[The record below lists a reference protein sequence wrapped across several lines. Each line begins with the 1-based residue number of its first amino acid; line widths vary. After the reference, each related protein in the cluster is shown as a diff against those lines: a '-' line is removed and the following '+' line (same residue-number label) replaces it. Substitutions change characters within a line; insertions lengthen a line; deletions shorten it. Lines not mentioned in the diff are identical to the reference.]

1 MTASLLLAL
10 ALAVHD
16 DPAPSKDHLA
26 LAIEP
31 AGLFPLGDFANS
43 NSYRT
48 GATTALDLRLAV
60 HYELANGFA
69 PGITFDYSPLRFV
82 TDHKSAGPISTSYD
96 TSGTLTLIGL
106 SGRYVVTTSG
116 QLRPFVEASVVYG
129 QLSEHYQIVTTTP
142 IGNASASQDSSF
154 SGIGVRLGAGA
165 LYQSSPSFR
174 IGLGVD
180 LTYATLSGPGSNNTS
195 TTEAVNHLRISV
207 PLQYLF

>member
-26 LAIEP
+26 LSLEP

-48 GATTALDLRLAV
+48 GATTALDVRIAV

-69 PGITFDYSPLRFV
+69 PGVTLDYSPLRFV
-82 TDHKSAGPISTSYD
+82 TDHKSTGPFSTDYD
-96 TSGTLTLIGL
+96 TSGTMTIIGL
-106 SGRYVVTTSG
+106 TGRYVVGTSG
-116 QLRPFVEASVVYG
+116 QLRPFVEAAVVYG
-129 QLSEHYQIVTTTP
+129 QLSEHYQVVTSSP
-142 IGNASASQDSSF
+142 IGNVTSSADSSF

-165 LYQSSPSFR
+165 LYQSSPNFR
-174 IGLGVD
+174 IGLAVD

-195 TTEAVNHLRISV
+195 TTEPVNHLRISV